1 MVGGAALHG
10 RNLAAL
16 PCPLEYF
23 SIQAMTELQT
33 TTTLLGAGLTL
44 VILYLLRRDHLYL
57 RDALFWVTVALLS
70 LIMGAFPRL
79 VDGLASFAGVAYSPA
94 LLLLVAVL
102 VLALRA
108 LMSDLALTQVRR
120 DVRRLNQRIALIQA
134 GKDSP
139 EQEH

>member
-1 MVGGAALHG
+1 M
-10 RNLAAL
+10 N
-16 PCPLEYF
+16 
-23 SIQAMTELQT
+23 ELQN

-44 VILYLLRRDHLYL
+44 VIFFLLRRDHLYL
-57 RDALFWVTVALLS
+57 RDALFWITVALLS

-79 VDGLASFAGVAYSPA
+79 VDELATLAGVSYSPA

-120 DVRRLNQRIALIQA
+120 DQRRLNQRIALLDA
-134 GKDSP
+134 EVARLSEDRKS
-139 EQEH
+139 